1 MRANEFTIS
10 VEQKLDEKDVEKS
23 FCSTNFTTDGHL
35 TGEKIKRGDSFGEF
49 NLGSTIVLI
58 FEAPK
63 NFDFNIKQNEK
74 VFYGNQLG
82 SSVISTY
89 L

>member
-1 MRANEFTIS
+1 MEINY
-10 VEQKLDEKDVEKS
+10 DKS
-23 FCSTNFTTDGHL
+23 FLNSESQGVQ
-35 TGEKIKRGDSFGEF
+35 IKRGECFGEF

-63 NFDFNIKQNEK
+63 NFEFDVTQTEK
-74 VFYGNQLG
+74 VFFGSQLG
-82 SSVISTY
+82 SSAKSTY